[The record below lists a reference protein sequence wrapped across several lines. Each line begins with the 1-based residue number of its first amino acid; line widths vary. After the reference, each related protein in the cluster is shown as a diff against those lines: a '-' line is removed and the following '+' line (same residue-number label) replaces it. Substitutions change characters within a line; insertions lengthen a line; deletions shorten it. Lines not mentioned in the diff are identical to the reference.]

1 MSRLPNVTLI
11 QLEYL
16 VALDKYRHFIQA
28 AEASFVTQP
37 TLSMQ
42 IKKLE
47 ESLDVKLFD
56 RSRQPIVP
64 TEIGKAII
72 EQAKTIINETRRL
85 EDVLLRHTDS
95 VIGEL
100 HIGIIPTV
108 APYIMP
114 LFIHRINKAYPDLT
128 LHVKEMMTHEII
140 EALKKSDLDL
150 GLLATPLDSDNLK
163 EKPIFYEG
171 FCAYLHPTHP
181 FYREKDLPITALLE
195 DRLWLLSEG
204 NCFRTQTLN
213 LCGAGIKQST
223 GVNLSY
229 ESGSL
234 DTLMRIVNMEG
245 GGTIIPQWASLQLPE
260 EFKKHMRP
268 ISDVEDVREVSLVH
282 KASYSKERLTEAVLE
297 TLKSCVPPEI
307 QKKNPGH
314 IVPIT

>member
-16 VALDKYRHFIQA
+16 VALDKHRHFIQA
-28 AEASFVTQP
+28 AESSFVTQP

-72 EQAKTIINETRRL
+72 EQAKTIINETQRL
-85 EDVLLRHTDS
+85 ENVLLRHTDS

-114 LFIHRINKAYPDLT
+114 LFIHRINKTYPELT
-128 LHVKEMMTHEII
+128 LHVREMMTHEII
-140 EALKKSDLDL
+140 DAIMESEIDL
-150 GLLATPLDSDNLK
+150 GLLATPLDQSKLE
-163 EKPIFYEG
+163 EKPVFYEG
-171 FCAYLHPTHP
+171 FCAYLHPSHP
-181 FYREKDLPITALLE
+181 FYGEKELPITALLE

-213 LCGAGIKQST
+213 LCGAGTKQST

-245 GGTIIPQWASLQLPE
+245 GGTIIPQWASLLLPE

-282 KASYSKERLTEAVLE
+282 KTSFSKERLTEAVLE
-297 TLKSCVPPEI
+297 TLKSCVPPELK
-307 QKKNPGH
+307 QNDSGQV
-314 IVPIT
+314 VPIS